1 MLSLLLPRVQKHF
14 YILHFYISTEAS
26 CQASMMKFFH
36 KNSKMDSIIN
46 YFHEKAP
53 SQMSDTVL
61 NMSPIYMVTEGFYL
75 IKNTRQLTLPTSEVA
90 SVEPLNFKKKNHV
103 CFTIL
108 KFSYFRCFHWILN
121 FQNDC
126 DHQNYKKYKV
136 QSFGGEWASVLRR
149 CY

>member
-61 NMSPIYMVTEGFYL
+61 NMSPIYMVTEDFYL

-90 SVEPLNFKKKNHV
+90 SVEPLNLKKKKSCLFYNFEV
-103 CFTIL
+103 FL
-108 KFSYFRCFHWILN
+108 FSLFSLNFKFS
-121 FQNDC
+121 
-126 DHQNYKKYKV
+126 K
-136 QSFGGEWASVLRR
+136 
-149 CY
+149 